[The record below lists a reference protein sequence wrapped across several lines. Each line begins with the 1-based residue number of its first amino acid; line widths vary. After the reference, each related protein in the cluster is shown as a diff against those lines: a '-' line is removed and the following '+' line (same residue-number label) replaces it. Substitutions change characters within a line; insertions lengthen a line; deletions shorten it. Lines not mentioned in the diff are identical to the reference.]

1 MYSFFRKHR
10 LFWTDGSIIK
20 HMGLSVLLLSVSLCL
35 TYVATK
41 YLNAHTG
48 EVVSDIL
55 LDNLPVL
62 NVGYIFFQGAF
73 LFLLVLVAIGIYEP
87 AYIPF
92 TIESTALFFLVRSI
106 FMVMTHLSPPS
117 IEYYNYVA
125 HEHHVP
131 EVLFS
136 VSSGNDLFFSAH
148 AGYPFLLAV
157 IFWKVKYLR
166 YFFLLCSLI
175 GSVAVILGHLHYS
188 IDVFSAYFIAFGVFE
203 ISRYFFRKEY
213 VLLVGKEEV
222 QILP

>member
-1 MYSFFRKHR
+1 MYSFLRKHR
-10 LFWTDGSIIK
+10 LFWTDVTIIK
-20 HMGLSVLLLSVSLCL
+20 HLVLSIVLLSVSLCL
-35 TYVATK
+35 TYIATR
-41 YLNAHTG
+41 YLNNHGG

-62 NVGYIFFQGAF
+62 NVGIIFFQGAF
-73 LFLLVLVAIGIYEP
+73 FFLLILVGLGVYEP

-125 HEHHVP
+125 HEHRIP

-157 IFWKVKYLR
+157 IFWKVPYLR
-166 YFFLLCSLI
+166 YFFLVCSLI
-175 GSVAVILGHLHYS
+175 GSIAVILGHLHYS
-188 IDVFSAYFIAFGVFE
+188 IDVFSAYFIAFGVVE
-203 ISRYFFRKEY
+203 ISKKCFAKEH
-213 VLLVGKEEV
+213 KMIHPEH
-222 QILP
+222 I